1 MPATLLRSP
10 LRFAGDLAR
19 AGDVA
24 RVLAKYGL
32 AGWLSE
38 FELGAFGKSL
48 KSQDGAVL
56 TEQSFE
62 ARVRLALTDLGT
74 TFIKLGQM
82 LSTRP
87 HLVGEALAAELGKL
101 RESTPADPPAVA
113 LATVETEFG
122 RPIDECFRE
131 FDGAALASASI
142 AQAHR
147 AHLKTGKRALVKVQ
161 HPGIEGT
168 IRRDLDILQ
177 LLAELAEKNEY
188 LRRYQPVS
196 LIREFTRTT
205 LRELDFRRELRNL
218 QAFRRNF
225 ADDPTVIFPRPH
237 PELTTGRVLTMEF
250 LKGVSVADVARLEKL
265 GIDRQE
271 IARIGADV
279 FIKMI
284 FRDGFYHADPHP
296 GNLLV
301 MSDGRIGLV
310 DAGMVGRIDEEF
322 RKRMEDLLL
331 AIGENDAPRL
341 TDAIIEICSA
351 PPGLDHK
358 ALGAAV
364 SDFLEEFGSQD
375 LGQFNMSGALGEIS
389 RIIHEY
395 RLIMPGKLS
404 MLIRCLVVLEGT
416 GRLLSPAFNLVEMLQ
431 PWQGKILRQRLSL
444 SSQLRNLRRLYADWE
459 RIAEAAPRFAMS
471 MMDRLDAGS
480 FVFRLEHRDLNSSVN
495 RLVAGLLISSLLL
508 SSAVLLAHSIGP
520 LKWGYSVLGIIG
532 YAIAILFGIKI
543 LWTGRFGRR
552 GKDR

>member
-1 MPATLLRSP
+1 M
-10 LRFAGDLAR
+10 
-19 AGDVA
+19 A

-32 AGWLSE
+32 AGWLRD

-56 TEQSFE
+56 TEQPFE

-74 TFIKLGQM
+74 TFVKLGQM

-113 LATVETEFG
+113 IATVQAELG
-122 RPIDECFRE
+122 RPIEECFRT
-131 FDGAALASASI
+131 FDGVALASASI
-142 AQAHR
+142 AQAHH
-147 AHLKTGKRALVKVQ
+147 AQLKTGKRAVVKVQ

-205 LRELDFRRELRNL
+205 LGELDFRRELRSL
-218 QAFRRNF
+218 QTFRRNF
-225 ADDPTVIFPRPH
+225 ADDSAVVFPRPH

-250 LKGVSVADVARLEKL
+250 LKGVSIADLASLQQL

-271 IARIGADV
+271 LARQGADI

-301 MSDGRIGLV
+301 LSKGRIGLV

-322 RKRMEDLLL
+322 RKRLEDMLL
-331 AIGENDAPRL
+331 AIGESDAARL
-341 TDAIIEICSA
+341 SDAIMQLCSA
-351 PPGLDHK
+351 PPDLDRK
-358 ALGAAV
+358 ALGAAL
-364 SDFLEEFGSQD
+364 SEFLEDFGSQD
-375 LGQFNMSGALGEIS
+375 IGQFNMTGALGEIS

-395 RLIMPGKLS
+395 RLVMPGKLS

-416 GRLLSPAFNLVEMLQ
+416 GRMLNPTFNLIELLQ
-431 PWQGKILRQRLSL
+431 PWQSRILRQRLSPT
-444 SSQLRNLRRLYADWE
+444 SQLRNLRRLYADWQ
-459 RIAEAAPRFAMS
+459 RIADAAPRFAMN
-471 MMDRLDAGS
+471 MMDRLDTGS
-480 FVFRLEHRDLNSSVN
+480 FLFRLEHRDLKWSVN
-495 RLVAGLLISSLLL
+495 RLVAGLLVSALLL
-508 SSAVLLAHSIGP
+508 GSTVLLAHGTAP
-520 LKWGYSVLGIIG
+520 MKWGISALGISG
-532 YAIAILFGIKI
+532 YAVAIIFAVKL
-543 LWTGRFGRR
+543 LWTGRSRR
-552 GKDR
+552 RDKEQ